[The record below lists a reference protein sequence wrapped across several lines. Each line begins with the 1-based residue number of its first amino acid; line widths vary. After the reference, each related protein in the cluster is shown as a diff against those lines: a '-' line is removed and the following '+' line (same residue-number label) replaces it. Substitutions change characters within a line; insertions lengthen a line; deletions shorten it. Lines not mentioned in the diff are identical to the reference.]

1 MGCPPDG
8 YEGNV
13 FVVVVVVVVGYDG
26 CPPDGYVGNVFVVV
40 VVGCPPD
47 GYVGKLFVGYA
58 GVVGYFAVTLTAG
71 FAGFGIAI

>member
-1 MGCPPDG
+1 MGPPEG
-8 YEGNV
+8 YVGNA
-13 FVVVVVVVVGYDG
+13 FVVVVVGYVG
-26 CPPDGYVGNVFVVV
+26 PPEGYVGNVFVVV
-40 VVGCPPD
+40 VVCPPD